1 MALNGFFRFLRW
13 VARRAG
19 MLHPALQG
27 VRRSSWIGRH
37 LPQSLR
43 FALGIG
49 VLADRGYRFPY
60 ERGKPPHGD
69 AARMQREY
77 VERGLHEM
85 PDTFVLYRII
95 GNDLYP
101 RHRKG
106 QSRDNLRFIL
116 ENEPDFEHCEK
127 RFIVNRIVDADEE
140 RQIIGML
147 ERAGRP
153 YQRIPFD
160 WNEYGDVGWD
170 ADGIPAEY
178 SPVSESFARLPAPYR
193 NRALMRLY
201 RYKNNYAMNNNG
213 ARNVALRDG
222 RNRAKW
228 VLPWDGNCFITAA
241 AWEEI
246 VAGVKAHP
254 EVPYHIVPMARINDN
269 VELLQPGFRP
279 SALEE
284 PQVLFRKDAALEFDI
299 EHPYGRRPKVELLW
313 RLGVPDGWDRWPI
326 EPWDLPVADYAPDA
340 GKWMRSG
347 WVVRL
352 ASGRPELEK
361 GATSRNDRGIARIE
375 AITTMLD
382 HLDEQ
387 VLERRL
393 DAQAPVFVRS
403 DFAQRADPALVE
415 ALRLAAEEALDCG
428 TLRVPGLP
436 CIPRDKT
443 RASGTRMYEPLGEQY
458 DRTRLQRLFD
468 DTWVLGLAFQ
478 STREARF
485 AEHAAKLV
493 RTWFLDE
500 ATRIT
505 PHLNYAQAR
514 IGWGRNKG
522 RGAGIIE
529 MKDLYYFL
537 DAIRLLQLSGAL
549 TEAEIESLKN
559 WFREYLQWLLK
570 DAQGR
575 RERTRRNNLG
585 TYYDLQVTAIAAW
598 LGEVLVLRDALRD
611 ARLRVSLQF
620 DADGRQP
627 EELKGTITAHYCCF
641 NLQGWVNLAEL
652 AERTL
657 GVDLWSEDCKGRSLR
672 KALEW
677 TLQYRNREWPFPQ
690 QEPFDAERFLPLQY
704 AYERRFGERSGI
716 DFAKVKPV
724 FHPHDGIRPF
734 WQLQE

>member
-1 MALNGFFRFLRW
+1 MPAGTSSGPFCVLVMKARW
-13 VARRAG
+13 RLLQTGSCRSLPEGRTRGVMKELKQIARR
-19 MLHPALQG
+19 L
-27 VRRSSWIGRH
+27 
-37 LPQSLR
+37 
-43 FALGIG
+43 
-49 VLADRGYRFPY
+49 
-60 ERGKPPHGD
+60 
-69 AARMQREY
+69 ARMVPGVIWFKRYVFDRIFHRVVVPVEYPHSRGPAPRADFARLREAY
-77 VERGLHEM
+77 EASPLAGM

-269 VELLQPGFRP
+269 VELLQAGFRP

-347 WVVRL
+347 WVVR
-352 ASGRPELEK
+352 
-361 GATSRNDRGIARIE
+361 
-375 AITTMLD
+375 
-382 HLDEQ
+382 
-387 VLERRL
+387 
-393 DAQAPVFVRS
+393 
-403 DFAQRADPALVE
+403 
-415 ALRLAAEEALDCG
+415 
-428 TLRVPGLP
+428 
-436 CIPRDKT
+436 
-443 RASGTRMYEPLGEQY
+443 
-458 DRTRLQRLFD
+458 
-468 DTWVLGLAFQ
+468 
-478 STREARF
+478 
-485 AEHAAKLV
+485 
-493 RTWFLDE
+493 
-500 ATRIT
+500 
-505 PHLNYAQAR
+505 
-514 IGWGRNKG
+514 
-522 RGAGIIE
+522 
-529 MKDLYYFL
+529 
-537 DAIRLLQLSGAL
+537 
-549 TEAEIESLKN
+549 
-559 WFREYLQWLLK
+559 
-570 DAQGR
+570 
-575 RERTRRNNLG
+575 
-585 TYYDLQVTAIAAW
+585 
-598 LGEVLVLRDALRD
+598 
-611 ARLRVSLQF
+611 
-620 DADGRQP
+620 
-627 EELKGTITAHYCCF
+627 
-641 NLQGWVNLAEL
+641 
-652 AERTL
+652 
-657 GVDLWSEDCKGRSLR
+657 
-672 KALEW
+672 
-677 TLQYRNREWPFPQ
+677 
-690 QEPFDAERFLPLQY
+690 
-704 AYERRFGERSGI
+704 
-716 DFAKVKPV
+716 
-724 FHPHDGIRPF
+724 
-734 WQLQE
+734 